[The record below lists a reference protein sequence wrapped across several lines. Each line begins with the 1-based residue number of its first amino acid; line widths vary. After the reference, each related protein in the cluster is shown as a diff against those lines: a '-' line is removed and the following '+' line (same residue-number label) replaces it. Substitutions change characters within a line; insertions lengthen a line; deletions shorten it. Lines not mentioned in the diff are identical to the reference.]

1 MRACVPVYRTR
12 RQSGRQAIDY
22 TIGAPL
28 GRRGGAEC
36 AHIRWSASSRLRQ
49 WRGRIVCELCDDSG
63 AEGLCGRGRG
73 DREARL
79 KFYRHVVGPVLVIDK
94 CDDIGVFLSHL
105 QVRGIMRTELFF
117 SVHHQRQASPA
128 SIGLHST
135 YTADVQSESKPAMRV
150 PIRASERGWKR
161 MSEAD
166 RISSI
171 EAAH

>member
-63 AEGLCGRGRG
+63 AEGLCGRGKRRPRG
-73 DREARL
+73 TPEILQTRSRSR
-79 KFYRHVVGPVLVIDK
+79 FRYK

-150 PIRASERGWKR
+150 PIRTSERGWKR
-161 MSEAD
+161 TSEAD